1 MSSSGGFTQTHDTG
15 PLTKSE
21 FNFSMN
27 QFDNDTKVIAIQALA
42 NYAAF
47 LDRDFN
53 TEVSLETYDGHGW
66 KRIGSPV
73 KVTKENKMSVNIE
86 NFAVDDSVEKIRLT
100 SNGVGSV
107 NVQYIQHYYEES
119 PNENSFEADVDVDE
133 NNDLRRRRDTSGQPD
148 SKVAKFYTMY

>member
-1 MSSSGGFTQTHDTG
+1 
-15 PLTKSE
+15 
-21 FNFSMN
+21 MN
-27 QFDNDTKVIAIQALA
+27 QFEINPKVIAIQALA

-73 KVTKENKMSVNIE
+73 KVTKENRMNVNIE

-148 SKVAKFYTMY
+148 SKVSKFDTI

>member
-1 MSSSGGFTQTHDTG
+1 M
-15 PLTKSE
+15 
-21 FNFSMN
+21 
-27 QFDNDTKVIAIQALA
+27 IAIQALA